1 MDSADPS
8 ESGTRF
14 EQDHRPGRQAGHI
27 AGHTEGGAHDMAGSM
42 RRVRSGPRAAAALTA
57 AIALTLTLPASASAD
72 SDVELTIGDSRITE
86 SSGLVASALHP
97 DVYWTHN
104 DSSDR
109 PRVYAIGKDGTT
121 KATITLSGV
130 DARDWEAITIGKDDA
145 GRPAIFV
152 GDIGDNMHGT
162 WPEVWIYRFAEPET
176 LADATVK
183 ATKFTVRYDDGPR
196 DAEALMLD
204 PRSNKLYI
212 ASKESDGGIYEQPA
226 KLSSSGVNTF
236 KRVADGESTVTDG
249 AFAPDGSR
257 FVLRGYFSATVF
269 SAPGEEVGGVSVPIQ
284 RQGESVAWSRDGA
297 SLLFGSEGKRSQVRR
312 VDLTGDTRP
321 DSIRDAKATPGD
333 ATRAGDGTD
342 TGADSS
348 KSASD
353 TAKILGVPGLIVV
366 AGLVL
371 VVVAYRKLG
380 RRH

>member
-1 MDSADPS
+1 
-8 ESGTRF
+8 
-14 EQDHRPGRQAGHI
+14 
-27 AGHTEGGAHDMAGSM
+27 MAGSM
-42 RRVRSGPRAAAALTA
+42 RRVRSRPRAAGALTA
-57 AIALTLTLPASASAD
+57 AIALTLALPACAWAD
-72 SDVELTIGDSRITE
+72 SDVELTIEDSRITE
-86 SSGLVASALHP
+86 SSGLVAGALHP

-109 PRVYAIGKDGTT
+109 PRIYAIGKDGAT

-145 GRPAIFV
+145 GKPAIFV
-152 GDIGDNMHGT
+152 GDIGDNLHGT
-162 WPEVWIYRFAEPET
+162 WPEVWIYRFAEPAT
-176 LADATVK
+176 LADATVE
-183 ATKFTVRYDDGPR
+183 ATKFRVRYDDGPR
-196 DAEALMLD
+196 DAEALLLD
-204 PRSNKLYI
+204 PRTNKLYI

-226 KLSSSGVNTF
+226 KLSSSGINTF

-269 SAPGEEVGGVSVPIQ
+269 SAPGQEVGGVSVPIQ
-284 RQGESVAWSRDGA
+284 RQGESVAWSKDGT

-312 VDLTGDTRP
+312 VELKGDTRP
-321 DSIRDAKATPGD
+321 DMVRNAGKATPGGTAAPGD
-333 ATRAGDGTD
+333 EPRAADEGS
-342 TGADSS
+342 DSS

-353 TAKILGVPGLIVV
+353 TAKIFGVPGLIVV

-371 VVVAYRKLG
+371 VFVAYRRLG

>member
-1 MDSADPS
+1 
-8 ESGTRF
+8 
-14 EQDHRPGRQAGHI
+14 
-27 AGHTEGGAHDMAGSM
+27 M

-380 RRH
+380 RRR